1 MVPAP
6 KTEVDQC
13 HCGKK
18 LSGDG
23 WDNGRKGKMG
33 RKSCCS
39 QCGTDKDTELGVC
52 VLAGA

>member
-18 LSGDG
+18 LSGEG